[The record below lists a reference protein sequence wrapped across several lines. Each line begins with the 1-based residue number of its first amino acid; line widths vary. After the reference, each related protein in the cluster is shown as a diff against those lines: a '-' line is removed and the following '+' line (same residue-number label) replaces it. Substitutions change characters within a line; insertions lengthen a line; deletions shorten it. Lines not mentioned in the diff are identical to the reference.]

1 MPFPQYSPLGI
12 TLMISAL
19 LGASAAGMFFMLAW
33 LAPRLSKPGRR
44 RCRRCGY
51 DMSATPDLRC
61 TECGR
66 QAKSEFHLST
76 MRTRATKA
84 FAAMGVLLLIASG
97 VATARLETLS
107 GGWASLLP
115 MSWQVE
121 IWKKTDDWRIST
133 RVNTAIRKG
142 SLDART
148 RAAVREK
155 LLAELRGPGPLDSGG
170 LDAFSTLFSIDVTDE
185 ELRAVADNLR
195 SGVISIPIRDL
206 ERLMETKPRLKFL
219 QPDLVR
225 IAGASLL
232 NAKGEAKYD
241 EARFIIQFATS
252 ADMELLEQVVRHGQN
267 WDDFNAVQAMCR
279 LGPEG
284 RRRVL
289 ELMGTNERDPL
300 HRLIARAIGDLNS
313 DDGYDQMTELH
324 EAAVEF
330 VYRERNDGWSAMERA
345 PDSIVPLIA
354 AAMEAHPERDP
365 YYLIRVLERR
375 GPAALGALEAI
386 GRLAARADLPGPVRA
401 RWVAAFWSVAESIR
415 SEFDRHM
422 ASKQWRE
429 EYLANNT
436 VTEAERERVEQWI
449 AEDLAKALASNAG
462 QVAKTRAIA
471 AFAPN
476 RLDEFRTGVASYQAA
491 SYQER
496 VDFQELCAQHA
507 ESVVAVAER
516 IAAEHSDTSGETS
529 GDVPAWL
536 LELAMSFNPSSPE
549 RRAGPLRP
557 FADRVRVAAKGT
569 RVHPDVQRAAAAV
582 LPAVERFEAAL
593 AAGAGVPSVSATEAG
608 QADATRGTAQGPG

>member
-19 LGASAAGMFFMLAW
+19 LGAAAAGMCFMLAW

-61 TECGR
+61 PECGR

-121 IWKKTDDWRIST
+121 IWKKTDDWRIAT

-155 LLAELRGPGPLDSGG
+155 LLAELRGPPMQDHQVTK
-170 LDAFSTLFSIDVTDE
+170 AFSYLFSIDVTDE
-185 ELRAVADNLR
+185 ELRAVADDLR
-195 SGVISIPIRDL
+195 SGAIRMSMRAL
-206 ERLMETKPRLKFL
+206 ESLMEDHPRLTFL
-219 QPDLVR
+219 QTDLVQ
-225 IAGASLL
+225 IAGASLF
-232 NAKGEAKYD
+232 NADGDIEGDQAT
-241 EARFIIQFATS
+241 FIIRFATL
-252 ADMELLEQVVRHGQN
+252 ADMALLERVVQHASSS
-267 WDDFNAVQAMCR
+267 NAEDAVRAMCR
-279 LGPEG
+279 LGPVG
-284 RRRVL
+284 RRRVI
-289 ELMGTNERDPL
+289 ELLGTDEQ
-300 HRLIARAIGDLNS
+300 ARVYRRIVDGIRDLNS
-313 DDGYDQMTELH
+313 KDGYEQMTEIH
-324 EAAVEF
+324 EAAVEL
-330 VYRERNDGWSAMERA
+330 VYRTRGGVSSALERA

-354 AAMEAHPERDP
+354 AALEANPERDP
-365 YYLIRVLERR
+365 YYLTQVLERR
-375 GPAALGALEAI
+375 GPAAVGALETI
-386 GRLAARADLPGPVRA
+386 SRLAARADLPEPVRA
-401 RWVAAFWSVAESIR
+401 RWGAMFWRVAESIR
-415 SEFDRHM
+415 PEFERHM
-422 ASKQWRE
+422 ADKQRLE
-429 EYLANNT
+429 EYLANTT
-436 VTEAERERVEQWI
+436 VHERERARVEGLI
-449 AEDLAKALASNAG
+449 AESLAAAEASNAG

-476 RLDEFRTGVASYQAA
+476 RLDEFRTGVAAYQAA

-507 ESVVAVAER
+507 ESAVAVAER
-516 IAAEHSDTSGETS
+516 IAAEHAETS

-536 LELAMSFNPSSPE
+536 LELSMSFNPSSPE

-593 AAGAGVPSVSATEAG
+593 AVRAGVPSVSATEAG